1 MKKTGA
7 SVAAAVAEPMTGT
20 YGGIDIGALYIDM
33 LCEKFKNRGIKS
45 GLSAEKSAEIRRNA
59 RSLGLEV
66 DGVSAK
72 DEKYNT
78 MKIDGRAYMSS
89 DDFAAYYKDLRG
101 YRMPHFYARAE
112 KEYEAAAAVSNV
124 QESGRPPKKAVWLA
138 IRRRIESFAKSF
150 VKEFVVDEVR
160 EQIKGEVVLAIPFVG
175 YAVNAIKTPIG
186 TFGLLAGSVF
196 LLERSF
202 HAEKKKDKKEL
213 EAIKAEIEKIKQ
225 EQSNK

>member
-1 MKKTGA
+1 MKKKVKAIIRITLLVIVALLIGGNIYVLNA
-7 SVAAAVAEPMTGT
+7 SRLVGNTVPMPFGVGAAVVLSGSMEPELSVGDLLIISERES
-20 YGGIDIGALYIDM
+20 YEIDDVVVYQD
-33 LCEKFKNRGIKS
+33 RGMAITHRIVFI
-45 GLSAEKSAEIRRNA
+45 ADNEIITRGDAN
-59 RSLGLEV
+59 
-66 DGVSAK
+66 
-72 DEKYNT
+72 NT
-78 MKIDGRAYMSS
+78 
-89 DDFAAYYKDLRG
+89 DDS
-101 YRMPHFYARAE
+101 PI
-112 KEYEAAAAVSNV
+112 S
-124 QESGRPPKKAVWLA
+124 
-138 IRRRIESFAKSF
+138 
-150 VKEFVVDEVR
+150 R